1 MNTTQLTQEQPVS
14 QTQAFDVHSFIFV
27 KNNITV
33 EQASTQK
40 ANSFYGGVTDITLK
54 GELIADF
61 TEMELAYLRNDYLE
75 FGRRVHKQIEA
86 IVNYSLFNVIGLNQL
101 QSDLLN
107 IYATN
112 SKKESKKI
120 GEIVLL
126 PKRFNDL
133 QNKPINRNDMS
144 QTDKEN
150 LFCYYF
156 VNLNQ
161 DGSKQNK
168 VINFDYKINNGLN
181 VVRIKA
187 SHGQTTFDNNK
198 QNDFNNALSNTAKFY
213 FECFHLLSKFRY
225 AAQIGI

>member
-1 MNTTQLTQEQPVS
+1 MNVNQLAQEQPVS
-14 QTQAFDVHSFIFV
+14 QTQAFDIHSFIFV

-40 ANSFYGGVTDITLK
+40 ANSFYGGVKNIILK
-54 GELIADF
+54 EELIVDF

-86 IVNYSLFNVIGLNQL
+86 IVNYSLFDGIGLNQL

-107 IYATN
+107 IDATN

-120 GEIVLL
+120 GEIVL
-126 PKRFNDL
+126 PPDRFNNL
-133 QNKPINRNDMS
+133 QNEPINRNDMS
-144 QTDKEN
+144 RSNKEN

-156 VNLNQ
+156 INLYPN
-161 DGSKQNK
+161 GSRQSKAQ
-168 VINFDYKINNGLN
+168 NFDYKINNCLD

-187 SHGQTTFDNNK
+187 SHGQTTFDNNQ
-198 QNDFNNALSNTAKFY
+198 QNDFNNALSNIAKFY
-213 FECFHLLSKFRY
+213 FECFYLLSKFRY
-225 AAQIGI
+225 AAPIDI